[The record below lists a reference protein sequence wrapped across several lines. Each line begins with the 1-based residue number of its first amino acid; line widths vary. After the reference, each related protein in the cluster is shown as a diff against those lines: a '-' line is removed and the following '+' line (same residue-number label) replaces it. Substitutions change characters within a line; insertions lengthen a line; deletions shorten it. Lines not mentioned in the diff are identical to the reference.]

1 MVQVGASTSAM
12 IEVVGRLKHVGEED
26 ARNHAFISLRINQA
40 VGFSFARVDSPEA
53 FADTPITLQLIGR
66 RLPKEE
72 VISLKLLSIHWQ
84 LQLLDHE

>member
-12 IEVVGRLKHVGEED
+12 IEVVGRLKPVGEKD
-26 ARNHAFISLRINQA
+26 ARNHAFISLGINQA
-40 VGFSFARVDSPEA
+40 VDFSFAHVDSPEA

-66 RLPKEE
+66 RLPKQE
-72 VISLKLLSIHWQ
+72 VIWLKLLSIHWQ